1 MSTLTQYLIII
12 FLDLLPLFSF
22 NTSQDVRVM
31 IVNMNNI
38 KLATT
43 LTKNLF
49 TSVRIITKSSSK
61 NQL

>member
-22 NTSQDVRVM
+22 NTPQDVRVM